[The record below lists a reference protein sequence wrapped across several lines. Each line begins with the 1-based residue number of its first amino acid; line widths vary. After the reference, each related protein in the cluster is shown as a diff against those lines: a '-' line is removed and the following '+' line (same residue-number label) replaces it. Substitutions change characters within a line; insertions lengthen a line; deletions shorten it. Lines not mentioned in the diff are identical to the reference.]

1 MKNNKL
7 MKLLLSFLM
16 VLTIG
21 CTNLTVISTT
31 PAINN
36 ESHIQLLEDE
46 PEDSILGNWKKQ

>member
-16 VLTIG
+16 VLTIA

-31 PAINN
+31 PTINN

-46 PEDSILGNWKKQ
+46 FEDSILDGCNKQ